1 MRLCRGQI
9 EKVAPHR
16 LVIAIPL
23 GFEPIVQ
30 VAPAAP
36 ALGGRY
42 VDHDGQVREQTG
54 DGPVLQVSHLADS
67 QGATGAL
74 IGDRGV
80 DITIGQHHRA
90 ARQRRADDL
99 FDVLGLVGGENQRF
113 RARRHVVTVQ
123 DQVAQGLAQ
132 GGAAW
137 LPGADHLPPG
147 RLEVRREQ
155 PNLRRLARAVPAL
168 EGDEKAL
175 IHAAHPNREGRQPQ
189 PRAASRARST
199 FPVALRGNSATTYS
213 SGARAPILPED
224 VIRGLLRPVRSGR
237 AAAWSSA
244 AGLAGFGA
252 APLVGQPV
260 LAWPALAAGAVAAGG
275 QVARGRRLR
284 ERRVVAIGIIGGLS
298 RLIGPRNVDI
308 DVQRTRGVAASS
320 WVMDRRTVVMRQWT
334 RGRASVPARI
344 EIRYHPAID
353 AGAAWQG
360 EVLRVLEGKTGHRY
374 QVAGVYPRRRLL
386 SLRLDPSPAPQQE
399 MVTPA
404 QARLQRGVAT
414 LIGPTARTGDV
425 VLDGEGQI
433 VGFRITHDVGAKL
446 AARGYRIRVEKTL
459 ETMLPG
465 RWRAH
470 WDLEGD
476 TVRFEVRPALPRQVW
491 MPIPAPLDTAD
502 VRGIRIPYAV
512 DEDGHEIAWLPGKV
526 PHFLITGQT
535 GAGKT
540 STARA
545 VIAGVTRHGWPIW
558 IADVKRIE
566 FRDFRDWPN
575 VQAVATGIEQIVA
588 MIHAA
593 HQVMSGRYQ
602 LVERGA
608 ARPSDFEPLFVFIDE
623 YTEFINLL
631 RSWYATVKIKGDP
644 SVPRTL
650 DEVASLL
657 RLGRTGRVHLVITGQ
672 RPDVALF
679 GTGEMRDN
687 LGQRASMGRLS
698 PKGAEMMWESAS
710 TGVSIPR
717 GLIGRMTTTND
728 DGLPVEARGI
738 PLPATCAPTARR
750 QRENHPGLSTA
761 AHPSRPD
768 ERLLIRRPSRSARAK
783 W

>member
-1 MRLCRGQI
+1 M
-9 EKVAPHR
+9 
-16 LVIAIPL
+16 
-23 GFEPIVQ
+23 
-30 VAPAAP
+30 
-36 ALGGRY
+36 
-42 VDHDGQVREQTG
+42 
-54 DGPVLQVSHLADS
+54 
-67 QGATGAL
+67 
-74 IGDRGV
+74 
-80 DITIGQHHRA
+80 
-90 ARQRRADDL
+90 
-99 FDVLGLVGGENQRF
+99 
-113 RARRHVVTVQ
+113 
-123 DQVAQGLAQ
+123 
-132 GGAAW
+132 
-137 LPGADHLPPG
+137 
-147 RLEVRREQ
+147 
-155 PNLRRLARAVPAL
+155 
-168 EGDEKAL
+168 
-175 IHAAHPNREGRQPQ
+175 
-189 PRAASRARST
+189 
-199 FPVALRGNSATTYS
+199 
-213 SGARAPILPED
+213 
-224 VIRGLLRPVRSGR
+224 
-237 AAAWSSA
+237 
-244 AGLAGFGA
+244 
-252 APLVGQPV
+252 

-284 ERRVVAIGIIGGLS
+284 ERQVVAIGIIGGLS

-728 DGLPVEARGI
+728 DGLPVEAQAYRF
-738 PLPATCAPTARR
+738 PDFDAPDGSEET
-750 QRENHPGLSTA
+750 QLLQQL
-761 AHPSRPD
+761 RPTQAVH
-768 ERLLIRRPSRSARAK
+768 ERLLILPAQPVGESEVVTWAAYANAPWVRASDRPDLDPLLASTVDDTFDATTAGSTLAMLGLTGCTPGLLPPTVNGPAAQPAPTTGSGPAATEEVDLLLEAAELVVTSQYASTAMLQRKLRIGFAKAGTIMDQLQTAGIVGPQDASKSRQVLTGPDDLADAISFLRGDTETGAEQDESAPPEQPPRPPPRRPASGRCGWCHPPQCSSMTSPNSRRVTGTARK
-783 W
+783 

>member
-1 MRLCRGQI
+1 
-9 EKVAPHR
+9 
-16 LVIAIPL
+16 
-23 GFEPIVQ
+23 
-30 VAPAAP
+30 
-36 ALGGRY
+36 
-42 VDHDGQVREQTG
+42 
-54 DGPVLQVSHLADS
+54 
-67 QGATGAL
+67 
-74 IGDRGV
+74 
-80 DITIGQHHRA
+80 
-90 ARQRRADDL
+90 
-99 FDVLGLVGGENQRF
+99 
-113 RARRHVVTVQ
+113 
-123 DQVAQGLAQ
+123 
-132 GGAAW
+132 
-137 LPGADHLPPG
+137 
-147 RLEVRREQ
+147 
-155 PNLRRLARAVPAL
+155 
-168 EGDEKAL
+168 
-175 IHAAHPNREGRQPQ
+175 
-189 PRAASRARST
+189 
-199 FPVALRGNSATTYS
+199 
-213 SGARAPILPED
+213 
-224 VIRGLLRPVRSGR
+224 
-237 AAAWSSA
+237 
-244 AGLAGFGA
+244 
-252 APLVGQPV
+252 LVGQPV

-284 ERRVVAIGIIGGLS
+284 ERQVVAIGIIGGLS

-491 MPIPAPLDTAD
+491 
-502 VRGIRIPYAV
+502 
-512 DEDGHEIAWLPGKV
+512 
-526 PHFLITGQT
+526 
-535 GAGKT
+535 
-540 STARA
+540 
-545 VIAGVTRHGWPIW
+545 
-558 IADVKRIE
+558 
-566 FRDFRDWPN
+566 
-575 VQAVATGIEQIVA
+575 
-588 MIHAA
+588 
-593 HQVMSGRYQ
+593 

-728 DGLPVEARGI
+728 DGLPVEAQAYRF
-738 PLPATCAPTARR
+738 PDFDAPDGSEET
-750 QRENHPGLSTA
+750 QLLQQL
-761 AHPSRPD
+761 RPTQAVH
-768 ERLLIRRPSRSARAK
+768 ERLLILPAQPVGESEVVTWAAYANAPWVRASDRPDLDPLLASTVDDTFDATTAGSTLAMLGLTGYTPGLLPPTVNGPAAQPRPDRQADARRGDRGREAFEAGQDDEAGSGVGAAPGPGEAGVHRERPEPALGHRPDIRADLDRRRLRVLHHRRVQQDDRGLAGRVAHANRDGPRRGRDGPLVPRRPARGSAVSQRRRLSIHLDSLWRTPRRDRCHAVD
-783 W
+783 WDRWRQL